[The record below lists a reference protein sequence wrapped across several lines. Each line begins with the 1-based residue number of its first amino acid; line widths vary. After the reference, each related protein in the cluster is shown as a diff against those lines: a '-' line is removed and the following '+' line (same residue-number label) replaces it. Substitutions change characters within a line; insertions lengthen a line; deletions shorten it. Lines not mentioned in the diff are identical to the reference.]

1 MFRKSMSTGADD
13 DDIPGRMGGNRRDER
28 WEAEAA
34 GTAAGA
40 HGACH
45 VRLIHAHEGDVRA
58 AQSICNPGRCKA
70 LGGNVE

>member
-1 MFRKSMSTGADD
+1 MFHRRMPAVADD
-13 DDIPGRMGGNRRDER
+13 SIPGSIRSKRRDKR

-45 VRLIHAHEGDVRA
+45 MCLIHTHEGDVRV

-70 LGGNVE
+70 LGGNV